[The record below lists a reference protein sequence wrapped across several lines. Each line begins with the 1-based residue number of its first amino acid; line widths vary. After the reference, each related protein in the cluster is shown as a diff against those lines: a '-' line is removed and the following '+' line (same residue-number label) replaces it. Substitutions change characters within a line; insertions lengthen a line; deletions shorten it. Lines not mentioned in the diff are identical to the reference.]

1 VTIEQ
6 DIINNCVCQK
16 VRAAAR
22 SVTCAYD
29 EALRPVRLRA
39 TQLAVLAGV
48 GVDGSV
54 SITALAHQLGMD
66 RTTLSR
72 NIRPLEKAGLINVG
86 AESWRR
92 SRGLEITKKGRSR
105 LREAFPLWQ
114 KAQETLRRKLGV
126 REFDNVRDG
135 LGRLMSAY

>member
-1 VTIEQ
+1 MTVEQ
-6 DIINNCVCQK
+6 DIVNNCVCHK

-29 EALRPVRLRA
+29 QALRPLRLRA

-54 SITALAHQLGMD
+54 SITALADRLAMD

-72 NIRPLEKAGLINVG
+72 NLRPLEKAGLINVG

-92 SRGLEITKKGRSR
+92 SRTLEITEKGRSR
-105 LREAFPLWQ
+105 LRKAFPLWQ
-114 KAQETLRRKLGV
+114 KAQETLRRNLGIAG
-126 REFDNVRDG
+126 FDEVRDS
-135 LGRLMSAY
+135 LGRLVNAY

>member
-1 VTIEQ
+1 MTPEQ
-6 DIINNCVCQK
+6 DIIDNCVCHK

-22 SVTCAYD
+22 SLTCAYD
-29 EALRPVRLRA
+29 QALRPVRLRA

-54 SITALAHQLGMD
+54 SITALADRLAMD

-72 NIRPLEKAGLINVG
+72 NLRPLEKEGLVNVG

-92 SRGLEITKKGRSR
+92 SRTLEITEKGRSR
-105 LREAFPLWQ
+105 LR
-114 KAQETLRRKLGV
+114 K
-126 REFDNVRDG
+126 
-135 LGRLMSAY
+135 